1 MSKTL
6 KEVFDV
12 ECKSIKFNK
21 NLADELYR
29 FQTAFVNKNEDHMA
43 FFGGNLTGVHVVRWA
58 PSDNNRFFNDVLGLD
73 ELDLT
78 DAIEEVTDID
88 QSFKVSGSTFN
99 LICMYLIHR
108 FLTAPGLD
116 EKIRVRAANDV
127 ALIFNYRMLTG
138 LLGLFFKYPVN
149 EDIAKLTYASLNF
162 KYVLKKLGSWNAVL
176 AFRAEEL
183 TDPKRLHYKNLVK
196 FKVDLDIA
204 YAITDSRGR
213 LADMLKN
220 IYAEFIKIHARGDR
234 ISTTS
239 SMQVN
244 TDGIEV
250 LKDKSHGVESYTQ
263 YALSVLPDKNSFI
276 KPELIDVVLKL
287 MFTASKSQFVTT
299 LEWMSTEFNGKHH
312 ADIEKLIQVTLRH
325 SYEYLSSNSAVLHN
339 TKDLPG
345 FLSKIKG
352 VYLSSRSTD
361 EELLE
366 MRELGGELI
375 KVAVGTH
382 SDNAIAAIRTA
393 LFLYIDLRA
402 YTRQHYSH

>member
-12 ECKSIKFNK
+12 ECKNIKFNK
-21 NLADELYR
+21 ELADKVYR
-29 FQTAFVNKNEDHMA
+29 FQTAFVNKNEEHMA
-43 FFGGNLTGVHVVRWA
+43 FFGGNLTAVHIVRWV
-58 PSDNNRFFNDVLGLD
+58 PSDNNRFFNDMLGLD

-78 DAIEEVTDID
+78 AAIEDVADIN

-99 LICMYLIHR
+99 LTCMYLIHR

-116 EKIRVRAANDV
+116 EKIKFRAANDV

-138 LLGLFFKYPVN
+138 LMSLIFKYPVN

-162 KYVLKKLGSWNAVL
+162 KFVLKKLGSWNAVL
-176 AFRAEEL
+176 NFRAGEL

-220 IYAEFIKIHARGDR
+220 IYREFVVIHARGDR

-239 SMQVN
+239 SVQINV
-244 TDGIEV
+244 DGIEV
-250 LKDKSHGVESYTQ
+250 IKDKTHGSESYTQ
-263 YALSVLPDKNSFI
+263 YALSILPDKNSFI

-287 MFTASKSQFVTT
+287 MFTASKIQFVNT
-299 LEWMSTEFNGKHH
+299 LEWLTAESNGKHH
-312 ADIEKLIQVTLRH
+312 ADIEKLVQITLRH
-325 SYEYLSSNSAVLHN
+325 SYGYLSKNSSVLHN

-375 KVAVGTH
+375 KKATGTN
-382 SDNAIAAIRTA
+382 SENTIAAIRTA

-402 YTRQHYSH
+402 YTREHYSH